1 MNLKIDRV
9 IRIGLKSDRYD
20 TLKQSIGFHNS
31 DLTEIWFDSEDLTE
45 YNLTFP
51 YLLGDET
58 FKSIMTLFDNNQ
70 LDYVAIYLDV

>member
-1 MNLKIDRV
+1 MKIDRV
-9 IRIGLKSDRYD
+9 IRIGLKSDKYED
-20 TLKQSIGFHNS
+20 LKHSIGFYYS
-31 DLTEIWFDSEDLTE
+31 QLTEIWFDSDDLYE
-45 YNLTFP
+45 YGLTFS